1 MNFPRKLW
9 KSCLEKTSIVSY
21 NYLGE
26 LLKLGG
32 FFFFFKQM
40 LLLLCVFPCKY
51 CVACCLCISWGMK
64 KGLCRGLLSLAQC
77 KIFGGKLYAG
87 IVDIRASL

>member
-32 FFFFFKQM
+32 FFFFLNKCCC
-40 LLLLCVFPCKY
+40 CVFFLVSIVLL
-51 CVACCLCISWGMK
+51 VACAF
-64 KGLCRGLLSLAQC
+64 RGA
-77 KIFGGKLYAG
+77 
-87 IVDIRASL
+87 